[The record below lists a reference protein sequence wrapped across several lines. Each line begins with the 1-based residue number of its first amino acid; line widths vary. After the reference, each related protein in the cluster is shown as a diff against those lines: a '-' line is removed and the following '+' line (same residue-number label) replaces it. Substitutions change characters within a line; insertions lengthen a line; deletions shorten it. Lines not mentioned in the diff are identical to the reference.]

1 LALDKYQY
9 LEPWGAQEK
18 TQYLILYMDY
28 LKNHPTRPN
37 IGKCMT
43 ALSDYLRS
51 GIMDSTII
59 DNWSVRGA
67 KVSILR
73 TPGRDLSIEK
83 EKTKRWPTP
92 YPFIKHI
99 QSTYM
104 LKPLTWDNCD
114 NFMIGLGNLLSYQF
128 GLRVSELCYHK
139 ASDRNHAIMASD
151 VTFYQDSQVGIGN
164 PLYPWELQPKNQI
177 YVCPKRSKGITPD
190 KYFVVLTGD
199 QSGVH
204 LNNLVGGIPTI
215 QVSSRIEGIQ
225 MVLTHPFRKQQERS
239 SNSIKRI
246 QIQLRSQKNHQ
257 IGITRTLDLVRSATS
272 TTQADM
278 LMDDLIL
285 FSKFSRTI
293 ASDPFFCRWK
303 EDRKLLQP
311 KMVSNMLKTV
321 AAILGYQKDHFS
333 SHSNR
338 SGCASKLHEAGL
350 PVQDISSY
358 IGWTSDAVFGYLHDA
373 PPSTLDLGEFLES
386 GNQTIKR
393 NLMRG

>member
-1 LALDKYQY
+1 
-9 LEPWGAQEK
+9 
-18 TQYLILYMDY
+18 
-28 LKNHPTRPN
+28 
-37 IGKCMT
+37 MT
-43 ALSDYLRS
+43 
-51 GIMDSTII
+51 
-59 DNWSVRGA
+59 
-67 KVSILR
+67 
-73 TPGRDLSIEK
+73 
-83 EKTKRWPTP
+83 
-92 YPFIKHI
+92 
-99 QSTYM
+99 
-104 LKPLTWDNCD
+104 
-114 NFMIGLGNLLSYQF
+114 GLGNLLSYQF
-128 GLRVSELCYHK
+128 GLRASELCYHK
-139 ASDRNHAIMASD
+139 VLDRNHAIMASD

-164 PLYPWELQPKNQI
+164 PLYPWELQPENQI
-177 YVCPKRSKGITPD
+177 YVCPKRPKGITAK

-257 IGITRTLDLVRSATS
+257 TGTTRTLDLVRSATS

-311 KMVSNMLKTV
+311 RMVTNMLKTV
-321 AAILGYQKDHFS
+321 ATILGYQKDHFS

-358 IGWTSDAVFGYLHDA
+358 IGWTSEAVFGYLHDG
-373 PPSTLDLGEFLES
+373 PPSTLDLGELLES
-386 GNQTIKR
+386 GNQTAKR
-393 NLMRG
+393 DLMRG